1 MIRPFS
7 ACLVLVLVAGSV
19 RATGPHAAT
28 APVPPTQEI
37 ELLDPG
43 VDPTGKPAAIVR
55 PDPNNPGLQ
64 QVDVPPAI
72 LVHKF
77 YYTGDRTF
85 QGPMLPG
92 GPTIAALNHPK
103 TGERTYVNIVLPPGA
118 PKITYSSH
126 AIRYDYGPQSVTL
139 SFGVLCGKPTVH
151 YSQATKV
158 GNFTKQTATAAVT
171 GTKNLVQR
179 LGIPQGM
186 QRFGAGAK
194 NAIGTVAD
202 HVHDAS
208 QMVLLPVVNGLK
220 SLPGAQL
227 LQSTPEAQA
236 EKARDKAARQAE
248 RMPNP
253 DSAFIKRP

>member
-43 VDPTGKPAAIVR
+43 VDPTGKPTAIVR

-103 TGERTYVNIVLPPGA
+103 TGERTYVNIV
-118 PKITYSSH
+118 
-126 AIRYDYGPQSVTL
+126 
-139 SFGVLCGKPTVH
+139 
-151 YSQATKV
+151 
-158 GNFTKQTATAAVT
+158 
-171 GTKNLVQR
+171 
-179 LGIPQGM
+179 
-186 QRFGAGAK
+186 
-194 NAIGTVAD
+194 AD